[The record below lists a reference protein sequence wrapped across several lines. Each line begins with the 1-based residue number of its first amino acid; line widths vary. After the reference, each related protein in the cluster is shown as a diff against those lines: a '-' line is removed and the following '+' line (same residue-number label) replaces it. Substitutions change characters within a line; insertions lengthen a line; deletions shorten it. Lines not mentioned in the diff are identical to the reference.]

1 MTENGIEHIVIRVV
15 DSHRYFS
22 DKRRKRLKHILRPQL
37 LALASFMKNTE
48 DMEDMDEEN
57 KDLELVGI
65 EKGLMTEFP
74 GERFQILWPPF
85 SCEVM
90 VEIMERKNEEKE
102 EDTFTNI
109 SSPSPSSKS
118 ANKLRLQQR
127 IATLRSS
134 RQSVS
139 TLSGPSEAWNMYH
152 QLLSKNPAMQ
162 STLPSPKVIL
172 EKKEEFTQLMTSPFL
187 QGPKQATFLQYLQK
201 CLQ

>member
-1 MTENGIEHIVIRVV
+1 V
-15 DSHRYFS
+15 
-22 DKRRKRLKHILRPQL
+22 LRPQL
-37 LALASFMKNTE
+37 LALASSSFLHNS
-48 DMEDMDEEN
+48 DNIEEN

-65 EKGLMTEFP
+65 EKGLMKEFP
-74 GERFQILWPPF
+74 GERFQILWPP
-85 SCEVM
+85 SSSEVM
-90 VEIMERKNEEKE
+90 VEIMERKNEEKVV
-102 EDTFTNI
+102 DI
-109 SSPSPSSKS
+109 SSPSPTSKS

-127 IATLRSS
+127 LATLRSS
-134 RQSVS
+134 RQSIS

>member
-1 MTENGIEHIVIRVV
+1 MQRMESMESMKSIIIRVV
-15 DSHRYFS
+15 DSYCYFS
-22 DKRRKRLKHILRPQL
+22 EKRRKRLKHVLRPQL
-37 LALASFMKNTE
+37 LALASSSFLHNS
-48 DMEDMDEEN
+48 DNIEEN

-65 EKGLMTEFP
+65 EKGLMKEFP
-74 GERFQILWPPF
+74 GERFQILWPP
-85 SCEVM
+85 SSSEVM
-90 VEIMERKNEEKE
+90 VEIMERKNEEKVV
-102 EDTFTNI
+102 DI
-109 SSPSPSSKS
+109 SSPSPTSKS

-127 IATLRSS
+127 LATLRSS
-134 RQSVS
+134 RQSIS